1 MQRAPLT
8 PKAKLLLR
16 AVLIGW
22 MGVLFPI
29 AMSAK
34 TCTVLAYC
42 VVLAAAVLFGVKQ
55 RRTFSTALA
64 ISFAVLVGT
73 ICLPVDLSIIRG
85 SSVGV
90 RWIAAGGREAVD
102 AGSGARAPKRGTVL
116 LREPDLSIGVK
127 TRWVLQ
133 ISLL

>member
-1 MQRAPLT
+1 MQRAPIT

-42 VVLAAAVLFGVKQ
+42 VVLAAAVLFGAKQ
-55 RRTFSTALA
+55 RRTFSTVLA

-73 ICLPVDLSIIRG
+73 IFLPVDLSIIRG
-85 SSVGV
+85 GSFRIS
-90 RWIAAGGREAVD
+90 WIEAGGREAVD
-102 AGSGARAPKRGTVL
+102 AGPGARAPNRRTVL
-116 LREPDLSIGVK
+116 LREPDLCIGVK
-127 TRWVLQ
+127 TRWILQ
-133 ISLL
+133 ISLP